1 MRAGAANPNV
11 YKDSVL
17 LCNFATVLRAQVP
30 SCASPP
36 QTPNHMHKRLHY
48 PAYLSRLESTVAQ
61 DSNVAGLARIHWS
74 CIYESDLKTNT
85 DAVQAP

>member
-1 MRAGAANPNV
+1 MFTKTRYCCV
-11 YKDSVL
+11 TSL
-17 LCNFATVLRAQVP
+17 LYCVRKYHLAQ
-30 SCASPP
+30 APP

-48 PAYLSRLESTVAQ
+48 PAHLSRLESTVAQ

-85 DAVQAP
+85 DTVQAP